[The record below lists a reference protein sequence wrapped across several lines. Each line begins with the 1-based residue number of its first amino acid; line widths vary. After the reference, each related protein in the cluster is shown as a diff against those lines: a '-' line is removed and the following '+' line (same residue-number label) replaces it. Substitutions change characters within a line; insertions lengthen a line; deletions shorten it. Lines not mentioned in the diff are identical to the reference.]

1 MATTETISSNYA
13 GEAASKFF
21 SNVLLAPTTITNGG
35 VSFQDGI
42 RYKWNLPTLNMSGII
57 GNASCDFTDI
67 GTVTRAERVLT
78 VEGAEVNLKLCK
90 SKYRPT
96 FDPMGASYWS
106 GLAPEFASHLIGLVG
121 SNVAQN
127 RELTIWQGATATV
140 GEFDGFETI
149 FTDEALQPAA
159 YEIAGTTV
167 TAANVIAQLQL
178 VVNAADSALYSNE
191 TFAIRVGTNIIKHY
205 IAAQAALGYLDR
217 YNVDKTEL
225 NFQGVPLIH
234 CAGMS
239 DDVMFATYADNLYYG
254 IGEAGDAQRVDVID
268 QQPLDG
274 SDNVN
279 VVMKWADGVVCAN
292 PADVITYG
300 ITNAGN

>member
-13 GEAASKFF
+13 GEAASRFF
-21 SNVLLAPTTITNGG
+21 SNVLLSPTSINGGG

-42 RYKWNLPTLNMSGII
+42 RHKWNLPTLNLLGII
-57 GNASCDFTDI
+57 QNDSCDFSDE
-67 GTVTRAERVLT
+67 GTVTRNERVLT
-78 VEGAEVNLKLCK
+78 VEAAKVNLKLCK

-106 GLAPEFASHLIGLVG
+106 GLAPDFASHLIGLVG
-121 SNVAQN
+121 ANVAEN
-127 RELTIWQGATATV
+127 RELTIWQGTTATA
-140 GEFDGFETI
+140 GEFDGFETL
-149 FTDEALQPAA
+149 FASEALQPAS

-167 TAANVIAQLQL
+167 TAANVIAELQK
-178 VVNAADSALYSNE
+178 VVDAADSSLYAQES
-191 TFAIRVGTNIIKHY
+191 FAIRVGTNIIKHY

-217 YNVDKTEL
+217 YNVGQTEL

-234 CAGMS
+234 CSGMS

-254 IGEAGDAQRVDVID
+254 IGEAGDAQRVDLID
-268 QQPLDG
+268 QQPLVG

-279 VVMKWADGVVCAN
+279 IIMKWADGIVCAN

-300 ITNAGN
+300 IANSAN

>member
-13 GEAASKFF
+13 GEAAMRFF

-42 RYKWNLPTLNMSGII
+42 RFKWNLPTLNLSGII
-57 GNASCDFTDI
+57 ADATCDFTDV
-67 GTVTRAERVLT
+67 GTITRNERVLE
-78 VEGAEVNLKLCK
+78 VEGAEVNLRLCK

-96 FDPMGASYWS
+96 FDRMGASYWS
-106 GLAPEFASHLIGLVG
+106 NLAPEFANYLIALVG
-121 SNVAQN
+121 ANVAEN
-127 RELTIWQGATATV
+127 RELTIWQGVDATA

-149 FTDEALQPAA
+149 FTNEPLQPAA

-167 TAANVIAQLQL
+167 TAGNVIAELQK
-178 VVNAADSALYSNE
+178 VVDAADSALYSNE
-191 TFAIRVGTNIIKHY
+191 SFAIRVGTNIMKHY

-217 YNVDKTEL
+217 YNVGRSEL

-239 DDVMFATYADNLYYG
+239 DDKMFATYSDNLFYG
-254 IGEAGDAQRVDVID
+254 IGEAQDAQRVDVID

-300 ITNAGN
+300 ITNTGN